1 MANQTVKVQ
10 ARMEPDLKKAAEA
23 VFDQLGISA
32 TEAIRIFYKQVELH
46 QGLPFEVKI
55 PNETTLAALHEAEK
69 PEHLET
75 FDSVDEL
82 FDNL

>member
-55 PNETTLAALHEAEK
+55 PNETTLAALQEAEN
-69 PEHLET
+69 PERLET

>member
-55 PNETTLAALHEAEK
+55 PNETTLTALQEAEN
-69 PEHLET
+69 PERLET